1 MKNKMN
7 MSDLIRR
14 SLLLVTGLF
23 ILSCG
28 IALSARSGLGVS
40 PSASLA
46 YVLSQIFPLSMGNFN
61 TLINVVFVVIQ
72 IVLLGKAFKPTRFL
86 QLLAVVIFGFF
97 IDFANTLFASV
108 TPANY
113 AMAVIMAVVACA
125 LDGIGVFFE
134 VKANLLTMASEG
146 AISVISQKINQEFGK
161 VKIMVDF
168 IMIAMTTVIS
178 LVVFHKLE
186 AVREGT
192 ILAAVLVGFF
202 VGVFSRILNKPV
214 DAFLGIRTRKAA
226 VPAEE
231 IPSMPHVI
239 TIERELGSGGHRIGE
254 ILAEKLGYAFYDYAL
269 LTETAAKMGLTVDE
283 VSKVE
288 ERNSNSL
295 LYSLYQQSYV
305 YSQNPSRQQK
315 VFDAQSQIIREIAA
329 KENCVIVGR
338 LGAYVLKDRPHTFD
352 LFVSAKLEERAKR
365 FAQQNG
371 MGEKEALEYV
381 RREDEFRKNYSL
393 QITGE
398 TWGMAQHYDLCVRTD
413 EIGIEES
420 AEMALKMI
428 RDVLDKRAA

>member
-1 MKNKMN
+1 MKNKLN
-7 MSDLIRR
+7 TTDLLKR
-14 SLLLVTGLF
+14 SFLLVAGLF

-61 TLINVVFVVIQ
+61 TLINVVFVIIQ
-72 IVLLGKAFKPTRFL
+72 IVLLGKAFRPTRFL
-86 QLLAVVIFGFF
+86 QLVAVVIFGFF
-97 IDFANTLFASV
+97 IDFANKLFAGV

-113 AMAVIMAVVACA
+113 VIAVVMAVVACA
-125 LDGIGVFFE
+125 LDGIGVFLE

-146 AISVISQKINQEFGK
+146 AISVISQKTGKEFGK
-161 VKIMVDF
+161 IKIMVDF
-168 IMIAMTTVIS
+168 TMIAMTTIIS
-178 LVVFHKLE
+178 LVVFRKLE

-202 VGVFSRILNKPV
+202 VGVFSRLLNKTV
-214 DAFLGIRTRKAA
+214 DRFLGT
-226 VPAEE
+226 VPVKTVHTAEE
-231 IPSMPHVI
+231 ISGFPHVI

-288 ERNSNSL
+288 ERNTNSL

-305 YSQNPSRQQK
+305 YSQNPSRQQQ
-315 VFDAQSQIIREIAA
+315 VFDAQSQIIRDVAS

-352 LFVSAKLEERAKR
+352 LFVSAKLEARAKR
-365 FAQQNG
+365 FAELNG
-371 MGEKEALEYV
+371 MSIEEATEYV
-381 RREDEFRKNYSL
+381 RHEDEFRKNYSL
-393 QITGE
+393 QITGQ
-398 TWGMAQHYDLCVRTD
+398 TWGMAEHYDLCVRSD
-413 EIGIEES
+413 EIGIEKS

-428 RDVLDKRAA
+428 QDVLDKRSH

>member
-1 MKNKMN
+1 MHMKY
-7 MSDLIRR
+7 SGTELIKRAI
-14 SLLLVTGLF
+14 LLVAGLF

-61 TLINVVFVVIQ
+61 TLINVVFVIIQ
-72 IVLLGKAFKPTRFL
+72 ILLLGKAFKPTRFL
-86 QLLAVVIFGFF
+86 QLVAVVIFGFF
-97 IDFANTLFASV
+97 IDLANSLFAGVSSD
-108 TPANY
+108 NY
-113 AMAVIMAVVACA
+113 IVCVLMAVFACA

-146 AISVISQKINQEFGK
+146 AISVISQKVKQEFGK
-161 VKIMVDF
+161 VKIAVDF
-168 IMIAMTTVIS
+168 TMIALTTVIS
-178 LVVFHKLE
+178 LTVFHKLE

-202 VGVFSRILNKPV
+202 VGVFSRLLNKPV
-214 DAFLGIRTRKAA
+214 EKFLGVRAPEK
-226 VPAEE
+226 VPAEA

-269 LTETAAKMGLTVDE
+269 LSETAAKMGLTVDE
-283 VSKVE
+283 VSKLE
-288 ERNSNSL
+288 ERNTNSL
-295 LYSLYQQSYV
+295 LYSLYKQSYV
-305 YSQNPSRQQK
+305 YSQNPSRQQQ
-315 VFDAQSQIIREIAA
+315 VFDAQAEIIRSIAA
-329 KENCVIVGR
+329 RENCVIVGR

-365 FAQQNG
+365 FARLNG
-371 MGEKEALEYV
+371 MSEEEAREYV
-381 RREDEFRKNYSL
+381 RKEDEFRRNYSL

-398 TWGMAQHYDLCVRTD
+398 TWGMAEHYDLCVRSD

-428 RDVLDKRAA
+428 KDVLAKRNA

>member
-1 MKNKMN
+1 MHMKY
-7 MSDLIRR
+7 SGTELIKRAI
-14 SLLLVTGLF
+14 LLVAGLF

-61 TLINVVFVVIQ
+61 TLINVVFVIIQ
-72 IVLLGKAFKPTRFL
+72 ILLLGKAFKPTRFL
-86 QLLAVVIFGFF
+86 QLVAVVIFGFF
-97 IDFANTLFASV
+97 IDLANSLFAGVSSD
-108 TPANY
+108 NY
-113 AMAVIMAVVACA
+113 IVCVLMAVFACA

-146 AISVISQKINQEFGK
+146 AISVISQKVKQEFGK
-161 VKIMVDF
+161 VKIAVDF
-168 IMIAMTTVIS
+168 TMIALTTVIS
-178 LVVFHKLE
+178 LTVFHKLE

-202 VGVFSRILNKPV
+202 VGVFSRLLNKPV
-214 DAFLGIRTRKAA
+214 EKFLGVRAPEK
-226 VPAEE
+226 VPAEA

-269 LTETAAKMGLTVDE
+269 LSETAAKMGLTVDE
-283 VSKVE
+283 VSKLE
-288 ERNSNSL
+288 ERNTNSL

-305 YSQNPSRQQK
+305 YSQNPSRQQQ
-315 VFDAQSQIIREIAA
+315 VFDAQAEIIRSIAA
-329 KENCVIVGR
+329 RENCVIVGR

-365 FAQQNG
+365 FARLNG
-371 MGEKEALEYV
+371 MSEEEAREYV
-381 RREDEFRKNYSL
+381 RKEDEFRRNYSL

-398 TWGMAQHYDLCVRTD
+398 TWGMAEHYDLCVRSD

-428 RDVLDKRAA
+428 KDVLAKRNA